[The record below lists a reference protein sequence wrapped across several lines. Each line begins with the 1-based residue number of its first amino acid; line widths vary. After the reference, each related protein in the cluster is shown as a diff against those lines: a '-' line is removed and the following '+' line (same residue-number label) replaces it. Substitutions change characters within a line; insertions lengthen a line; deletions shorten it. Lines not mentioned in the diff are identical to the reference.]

1 MGSDTRSLQG
11 VATDKQLGL
20 LRSLY
25 KGAGKVPPANIN
37 ELSKAEASRLI
48 EDMKNQAT
56 SDEEPF

>member
-1 MGSDTRSLQG
+1 
-11 VATDKQLGL
+11 L
-20 LRSLY
+20 LKSLY

-56 SDEEPF
+56 TDEEPF